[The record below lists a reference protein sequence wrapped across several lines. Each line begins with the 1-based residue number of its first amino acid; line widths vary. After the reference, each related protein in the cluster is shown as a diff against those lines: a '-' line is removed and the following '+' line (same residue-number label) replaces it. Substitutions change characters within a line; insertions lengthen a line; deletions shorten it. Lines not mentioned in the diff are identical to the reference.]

1 MRIRRAIGRTLP
13 LLLASLAL
21 SAGASAAQARSP
33 IEGVWSFNGGRVAIQ
48 PLGAGTF
55 VGTVVAQTAFAQCPH
70 PVGEQMW
77 TGLRTQPDGSFW
89 GLHQWY
95 FEGTCAANPQLGLTA
110 WRVIGA
116 TGGSRF
122 LRVCFSSPGSAQPTI
137 AADGSSAHVTYGC
150 VDSALIAPL
159 PASTGALA
167 FTRSVTLPS
176 AKRCLSR
183 REFKIHLR
191 DPADDPLERVTIIFG
206 GHRLAIERQHN
217 RIAAAVN
224 LRGLPKG
231 SFTVKIRAITVL
243 GHVLSGKRTYH
254 TCVSRARSHSKSGPR
269 ARANAPKRH

>member
-1 MRIRRAIGRTLP
+1 
-13 LLLASLAL
+13 LLASLAL
-21 SAGASAAQARSP
+21 SALAGAGAAQAGSP
-33 IEGVWSFNGGRVAIQ
+33 IEGVWSFNGGRIAIQ

-77 TGLRTQPDGSFW
+77 THLRAQPDGSYW

-95 FEGTCAANPQLGLTA
+95 FEGTCVANPQLGLTA

-159 PASTGALA
+159 PGSAGALA
-167 FTRSVTLPS
+167 FSRAVKLPS

-183 REFKIHLR
+183 RAFKIHLR
-191 DPADDPLERVTIIFG
+191 DPADDPLKRVTITFG
-206 GHRLAIERQHN
+206 RQRLAIERLRN

-231 SFTVKIRAITVL
+231 SFTVKIRAVTVL
-243 GHVLSGKRTYH
+243 GHVLSGSRTYH
-254 TCVSRARSHSKSGPR
+254 TCIIGAHSHAKPAPR
-269 ARANAPKRH
+269 ARTNSPKHH

>member
-1 MRIRRAIGRTLP
+1 MRIRRVLP
-13 LLLASLAL
+13 VLLACLAL
-21 SAGASAAQARSP
+21 SAGAGAGAAQAGSP

-48 PLGAGTF
+48 PLGAGAF

-77 TGLRTQPDGSFW
+77 TDLRLQPDGSYW

-95 FEGTCAANPQLGLTA
+95 FEGTCVANPQLGLTA

-116 TGGSRF
+116 AGGSRF

-137 AADGSSAHVTYGC
+137 AADGSSAHVSYGC

-159 PASTGALA
+159 PGSAGALA
-167 FTRSVTLPS
+167 FSRAVTLPS

-183 REFKIHLR
+183 RAFKIHLR
-191 DPADDPLERVTIIFG
+191 DPADDPLKRVAITFG
-206 GHRLAIERQHN
+206 GHRLAIERQRN
-217 RIAAAVN
+217 RIAAAVS

-231 SFTVKIRAITVL
+231 SFTVKIRAVTVL
-243 GHVLSGKRTYH
+243 GHVLSGSRTYH
-254 TCVSRARSHSKSGPR
+254 TCITGARSRAKSAPR
-269 ARANAPKRH
+269 AHANVPKHH